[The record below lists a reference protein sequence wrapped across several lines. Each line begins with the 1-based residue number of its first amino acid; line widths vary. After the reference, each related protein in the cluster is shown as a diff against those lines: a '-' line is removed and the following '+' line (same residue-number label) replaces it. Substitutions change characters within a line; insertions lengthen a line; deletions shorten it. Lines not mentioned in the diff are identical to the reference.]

1 MKYSIQLL
9 NCQHD
14 CTYHL
19 LWRLETFFYSHCW
32 HFCKRL
38 NHVWW
43 HICISKG
50 MFCVKVSV
58 GSWLSWHKLITSA
71 PSFYL
76 MYWPKHVCN
85 HLHGLLSSLSCNLSA
100 SCNLSVRA
108 LLADTFPKL
117 KEIVW
122 QRCQT
127 GWGRRFWS
135 PGKRLCL
142 GD

>member
-1 MKYSIQLL
+1 MLFISTLNVISVKSTRLFTSLSVNEIQ
-9 NCQHD
+9 
-14 CTYHL
+14 Y
-19 LWRLETFFYSHCW
+19 
-32 HFCKRL
+32 FCKRL

-43 HICISKG
+43 HTCISKG

-108 LLADTFPKL
+108 LLADTFSQVVRNCVAKVSNRVRQKVL
-117 KEIVW
+117 ISRQEIVF
-122 QRCQT
+122 
-127 GWGRRFWS
+127 RR
-135 PGKRLCL
+135 LEL
-142 GD
+142 A